1 MLRYFDSTFV
11 AQAGALI
18 LVGPSGVGKTHLAIA
33 LGTRMVQLGYRVR
46 FLTAQQFAN
55 AVLAAANRERELH
68 RAFTL
73 DILGEAVVSE
83 QEAEQHF
90 QDYLDLLRAVAKT
103 NASARPKSGWRFLC
117 SAWSSPASLAS
128 PGTKAGI
135 VELLSMAS
143 TAVLGSRRVLMNLL
157 TTSARVTGE
166 VMIEF

>member
-1 MLRYFDSTFV
+1 MVFGRD
-11 AQAGALI
+11 LI
-18 LVGPSGVGKTHLAIA
+18 LYRFFNGPDQSGNNRRFSHIIIA
-33 LGTRMVQLGYRVR
+33 SGIVLKCGSPVRTRP
-46 FLTAQQFAN
+46 
-55 AVLAAANRERELH
+55 
-68 RAFTL
+68 
-73 DILGEAVVSE
+73 
-83 QEAEQHF
+83 
-90 QDYLDLLRAVAKT
+90 DLLRAVAKT

-128 PGTKAGI
+128 PGTRAGI